1 MTVFL
6 ILTRAIAEAVLDK
19 LECSE
24 VLVGEEVDTNT
35 PTQGNP
41 QPTTNEGDEDNN
53 GGEVSGPRRSPTIEL
68 AKQLS
73 HEF

>member
-41 QPTTNEGDEDNN
+41 QLTTNEGNEI
-53 GGEVSGPRRSPTIEL
+53 GRAHV
-68 AKQLS
+68 
-73 HEF
+73 

>member
-19 LECSE
+19 LERSE
-24 VLVGEEVDTNT
+24 ALADEEADTNT

-41 QPTTNEGDEDNN
+41 QPTTNEGDEDDD

-68 AKQLS
+68 AKRPS
-73 HEF
+73 REF